1 MGAGQIG
8 GIATMLE
15 FDFENAAGFVGR
27 PATNL
32 DGQYV
37 VYYFSQAMLFC
48 AGALIEPHMVLTPAV
63 CVFGE
68 EFMFNVFAGSHRFKE
83 GLGTKRQ
90 VENIC
95 MHRAYNHTGRWD
107 YCPTDNIALL
117 VLNSQFAMRH
127 YEPKTE
133 YIINRVRYGVSL
145 YDLIEKNV
153 ELQCRYYG
161 WGSRRN
167 GFLLPLLIH
176 MHRVDVKV
184 LSESICE
191 EVFNTDGKYLC
202 LSQPNCIND
211 KFGALC
217 PDDLGSVLVC
227 GGYIQGMMTSELID
241 RPCGVGFLDVSK
253 YFKFLVCAVDDSR
266 DAIKELPPVSAVAVS
281 LQEQVPEEPE
291 ETTTA
296 EDVVP
301 EHVETRR
308 RGNDYLDY

>member
-8 GIATMLE
+8 GIATMLD
-15 FDFENAAGFVGR
+15 FDFNNAAGFVGK

-63 CVFGE
+63 CIYGE
-68 EFMFNVFAGSHRFKE
+68 EFMFNVYGGSHKFRE

-95 MHRAYNHTGRWD
+95 MHRAYNHSGRWD
-107 YCPTDNIALL
+107 HCTTDNIALL
-117 VLNSQFAMRH
+117 VLNSQFVMRH
-127 YEPKTE
+127 FEPNTE
-133 YIINRVRYGVSL
+133 YIMNRVRYGVGMEAL
-145 YDLIEKNV
+145 AETKVDLK
-153 ELQCRYYG
+153 CRYYG

-176 MHRVDVKV
+176 MRRVDVKI
-184 LSESICE
+184 LNNAICE
-191 EVFNTDGKYLC
+191 EIWNTDDKYLC

-217 PDDLGSVLVC
+217 PDDLGSVVVC
-227 GGYIQGMMTSELID
+227 GGYVQGMMTSELID
-241 RPCGVGFLDVSK
+241 RPCGVGFLDVAK
-253 YFKFLVCAVDDSR
+253 YFKFLECAVDDSR
-266 DAIKELPPVSAVAVS
+266 DAIKDLPPVSAIQVS
-281 LQEQVPEEPE
+281 AREAEELDEE
-291 ETTTA
+291 ETTLSPEA
-296 EDVVP
+296 P
-301 EHVETRR
+301 EHIEVGRM
-308 RGNDYLDY
+308 GLSYNY